1 MKKTLLSLIVLAAST
16 IPALA
21 VDDNTV
27 EITYSGNSAT
37 ISIASNIS
45 SYVTV
50 NSGSSSH
57 VKIAQS
63 ATFTGINPTVD
74 NEDGEIIYV
83 LKGTSTDGE
92 FYLEGSF
99 KCTVQLNALTLTN
112 PSGPAINIQNGKRVE
127 VTLKKGTTSTLA
139 DGANDNYNG
148 CYHSKGHTEFK
159 GKGTLN
165 IVGNSRHAIY
175 SKEYIE
181 VKNSTINITAAQK
194 DGIHCK
200 EYFLMESGTLK
211 INGVLDDGIQVELD
225 GKTSTGTIADHED
238 EDSGNFYMEDGTLS
252 ITNYGGKA
260 IKADGTITYS
270 GGKQNFDTAD
280 TQTFAGVNLPNTEL
294 IAASAIYDLNGRP
307 VNGTP
312 TRSGIYFVRRNGQV
326 VKMMV
331 R

>member
-1 MKKTLLSLIVLAAST
+1 MKRTFLFLFACLAGVTSSMA
-16 IPALA
+16 IDA
-21 VDDNTV
+21 NTV

-37 ISIASNIS
+37 VSIASNIS

-50 NSGSSSH
+50 SSGTSSH
-57 VKIAQS
+57 VKIVQS
-63 ATFTGINPTVD
+63 ASFAGIDKTVD

-99 KCTVQLNALTLTN
+99 KCMVQLNALTLTN

-127 VTLKKGTTSTLA
+127 VTLKKGTTSTIA
-139 DGANDNYNG
+139 DGANEDYNG
-148 CYHSKGHTEFK
+148 CFHCKGHTKFK

-181 VKNSTINITAAQK
+181 VKNSTINITGAQK

-211 INGVLDDGIQVELD
+211 INGVLDDGIQVELSSD
-225 GKTSTGTIADHED
+225 PATGNTTDHED
-238 EDSGNFYMEDGTLS
+238 ENSGNFYMEDGTLTIS
-252 ITNYGGKA
+252 GYGGKA

-270 GGKQNFDTAD
+270 GGTRNFNTSDTEIHAGISSL
-280 TQTFAGVNLPNTEL
+280 TTSQQQTDVIF
-294 IAASAIYDLNGRP
+294 DLNGRM
-307 VNGTP
+307 
-312 TRSGIYFVRRNGQV
+312 TRANAAGLYIVRRNGKS
-326 VKMMV
+326 VKMLV